1 MNRIII
7 KTDSIWTAARLA
19 DYLRAIDRLV
29 VTVGIADSVAAT
41 CEAYEHVY
49 THLKVYGLLTAEG
62 YSKPSDPFEIE
73 VRDEYVEFSKQ
84 MRRIGV
90 ETSISHEGIKSRF
103 LAADLYEHIPSHLKC
118 EVESIKMASP
128 GEIKLL
134 TTILNSKFANGILE
148 KIFDSLF
155 FNDSFKRKEEAA
167 LRELEAKASLMEA
180 MADKHRAEAVKA
192 MAEALEAQSLATID
206 YTVALDSLHA
216 TLANAGIPQDQ
227 ISNVVT
233 SKLESE
239 IKELAVARSLG
250 LIKGIEIEK
259 VKDADI

>member
-7 KTDSIWTAARLA
+7 KTDSIWTVARLA

-41 CEAYEHVY
+41 CEAHEHVY
-49 THLKVYGLLTAEG
+49 SHLKIYGLLTAEG
-62 YSKPSDPFEIE
+62 YSRPSDPFEIE
-73 VRDEYVEFSKQ
+73 VRDEYVDFSKQ

-90 ETSISHEGIKSRF
+90 ETSISNEGIQSRF
-103 LAADLYEHIPSHLKC
+103 VAVDLYEHIPNHLKC

-134 TTILNSKFANGILE
+134 TTILTSKFANGILE

-155 FNDSFKRKEEAA
+155 FRDSFKRKEEAA

-180 MADKHRAEAVKA
+180 MADIKRAEAVKA
-192 MAEALEAQSLATID
+192 IAAATMD
-206 YTVALDSLHA
+206 FSGALDSLHA
-216 TLANAGIPQDQ
+216 TLANAGIPKDQ
-227 ISNVVT
+227 ITSVVT

-239 IKELAVARSLG
+239 IKELAVASSLG
-250 LIKGIEIEK
+250 LIRDIKIEK
-259 VKDADI
+259 VKDADM